1 MSEQAVKQYIPLNV
15 GCDRWPG
22 PFWWVLMYNSLPFFG
37 GIVVYH
43 MTVQEGTTTMI
54 TVHMVGANQ
63 HIKINSVGTGTE
75 VRRQQGWRI
84 SVPYLQ
90 PNTGQYVHPRIAC
103 K

>member
-1 MSEQAVKQYIPLNV
+1 
-15 GCDRWPG
+15 
-22 PFWWVLMYNSLPFFG
+22 MYNFLPLFG
-37 GIVVYH
+37 GIVVYN
-43 MTVQEGTTTMI
+43 MTVQEVTTTMI

-63 HIKINSVGTGTE
+63 HTKINSVGTGTE

-90 PNTGQYVHPRIAC
+90 LNTGQYVHQRNSC